1 MLIFIDI
8 ETSGLQPG
16 HFKDKNHFLY
26 YGELLEVAAIRD
38 DGKEFVWR
46 MKPMKPDLH
55 HPKAL
60 EVNGYDKRASSY
72 IKEDWNHHI
81 KDIHKILSCPGVL
94 YVGHNVQFDIH
105 WLNYWFEK
113 AELPLIKVRG
123 LDTMTLAHEHLTP
136 CGLQGLSFDKIR
148 NFFGWE
154 KRPYHDALNDCRDTK
169 RLFYTLTRAT
179 VLDRFIWGFKG
190 FWGLQF

>member
-8 ETSGLQPG
+8 ETSGLEPG
-16 HFKDKNHFLY
+16 YFKDKNDFLY

-46 MKPMKPDLH
+46 MEPMKPDLH

-60 EVNGYDKRASSY
+60 EVNGYDLRASNY
-72 IKEDWNHHI
+72 IKEPWKYHI
-81 KDIHKILSCPGVL
+81 RSIHKTLSAPGVL
-94 YVGHNVQFDIH
+94 YVGHNVQFDLH
-105 WLNYWFEK
+105 WLNYWFEQ
-113 AELPLIKVRG
+113 AGLPLIRVRG

-148 NFFGWE
+148 KFFGWE
-154 KRPYHDALNDCRDTK
+154 KRPYHDALNDCRDAK

-179 VLDRFIWGFKG
+179 VFDRFLWGFKG
-190 FWGLQF
+190 FWGFEF